1 MNLKSKMTLV
11 FSLLMA
17 VVVIAISCTAY
28 FYAENTLKEQI
39 EARAQ
44 EIVVSTSNQLD
55 GWLSS
60 KAAVIKTK
68 AATIDEFSKDGPI
81 SFSMVSG
88 FKNADNDISDL
99 YFGNAADGS
108 IVDGSGWT
116 PPADFDA
123 RTRSWYQDT
132 LNAGKLTFGEPY
144 LDKVT
149 NKMALPIG
157 IPMKNSTGQIRGILS
172 EDVLIDTIL
181 KTVNQIKP
189 FDDSFAFLINT
200 KGTVMAYPD
209 KDAVNK
215 NIKETASLKPLSTAL
230 DQLNSS
236 DQLQGMTTYS
246 MDGREL
252 LLVFEKIPSTQWIL
266 GINIPTAIAYAPL
279 ASLKWIFLVGTILAL
294 VVVFIA
300 TNLLAKKFTRP
311 LQILSDHVEK
321 ITKGDFTQ
329 KIEIAGKDEIAL
341 LASGFNKMRDEL
353 YVLIKKVQEK
363 SEHIAASSEEL
374 TASASQ
380 TVQSANQVANSITTV
395 AAGIQKQTI
404 STDEVSSTVNLMN
417 TTIEKIVNDSVTV
430 ANESVQVAKYA
441 DDGSNDVDLMV
452 KNMREIEVS
461 VQDSTNVIIKLGEQS
476 KRIGQITETI
486 SSIAA
491 QTNLLALNAAIEAA
505 RAGEQGRGFAVVAEE
520 VRKLAE
526 EVQSAAQKISEE
538 ILTVQQD
545 TESAVLTMTA
555 GNDKVKSGV
564 DSVNT
569 VGNSLKQIANLIHTS
584 TGGIKNIHTALQEIA
599 ANSERLNNSVKIID
613 NVGKSNTDESQMVS
627 AAAQQQLASMD
638 EIASASQSL
647 AQMAQELQES
657 INAFKI

>member
-1 MNLKSKMTLV
+1 MDLKGKMTLV
-11 FSLLMA
+11 FSLLMT
-17 VVVIAISCTAY
+17 VIVIMISCVAY
-28 FYAENTLKEQI
+28 FYAEGTLKEQI

-44 EIVVSTSNQLD
+44 EIISSTTNQLD

-60 KAAVIKTK
+60 KAAVINTK
-68 AATIDEFSKDGPI
+68 AATINEISQDGPI
-81 SFSMVSG
+81 SNSLVSG
-88 FKNADNDISDL
+88 FKNIDNDISDL
-99 YFGNAADGS
+99 YFGNADGS

-116 PPADFDA
+116 PPADFDS
-123 RTRSWYQDT
+123 RTRSWYKDAT
-132 LNAGKLTFGEPY
+132 SSGKLTFGEPY

-157 IPMKNSTGQIRGILS
+157 IPMKNSAGQLRGVLS

-181 KTVNQIKP
+181 KTVNQIQP
-189 FDDSFAFLINT
+189 FDESFSFLINT
-200 KGTVMAYPD
+200 QGTVMAYPD

-215 NIKETASLKPLSTAL
+215 NIKQTAALKPLSDAL
-230 DQLNSS
+230 DQLDSAN
-236 DQLQGMTTYS
+236 QTKGMTTYS
-246 MDGREL
+246 LDGKEL
-252 LLVFEKIPSTQWIL
+252 LLVYEKIPSTQWIL
-266 GINIPTAIAYAPL
+266 GINVPTAVAYAPL
-279 ASLKWIFLVGTILAL
+279 NTLRWIFVIGTILAL
-294 VVVFIA
+294 VIVFIA

-311 LQILSDHVEK
+311 LQALSEHVEK
-321 ITKGDFTQ
+321 IAAGDFTQ
-329 KIEIAGKDEIAL
+329 KITVTGKDEIAL
-341 LASGFNKMRDEL
+341 LSTGFNKMRDEL
-353 YVLIKKVQEK
+353 YSLIKKVQEK

-395 AAGIQKQTI
+395 ADGIHKQTV

-417 TTIEKIVNDSVTV
+417 TTIEKIVNDSVHV
-430 ANESVQVAKYA
+430 ADESIQVAKYA
-441 DDGSNDVDLMV
+441 DDGSNDVDRMI
-452 KNMREIEVS
+452 KNMEEIEIS

-486 SSIAA
+486 SSIAS

-526 EVQSAAQKISEE
+526 EVQLAVQKISEE
-538 ILTVQQD
+538 ILTVQQN
-545 TESAVLTMTA
+545 TESAVVTMSA

-564 DSVNT
+564 ESVNT
-569 VGNSLKQIANLIHTS
+569 VGNSLKQIAGLIHNS
-584 TGGIKNIHTALQEIA
+584 TGGIKNIHAALQEIA
-599 ANSERLNNSVKIID
+599 THSEKLNKSIKTID
-613 NVGKSNTDESQMVS
+613 DVSKSNADESQMVS

-647 AQMAQELQES
+647 SQMAQELQDA
-657 INAFKI
+657 INVFKI